1 MALNKV
7 IIMGNISNEVELK
20 QTQSGT
26 SVCSFNVAVN
36 RYSKDPGEKKVDF
49 LTVVAWSAKAD
60 FVSRY
65 FKKGQAIVV
74 VGRLENREWSD
85 KQGNKRISTEIIA
98 EEISFAGGKE
108 AATEA
113 TSSTASG
120 PPSPTGKANTPY
132 VPSAYT
138 SNSQNFEEIDS
149 GDEALPF

>member
-7 IIMGNISNEVELK
+7 IIMGNISNELELK
-20 QTQSGT
+20 QTQGGT

-36 RYSKDPGEKKVDF
+36 RFSKEPDAKKVDF
-49 LTVVAWSAKAD
+49 FTVVAWQGKAE

-74 VGRLENREWSD
+74 CGRLENREWSD

-108 AATEA
+108 SSTEA
-113 TSSTASG
+113 KNEA
-120 PPSPTGKANTPY
+120 Y

-138 SNSQNFEEIDS
+138 QNSQNFEEIASNDA
-149 GDEALPF
+149 DLPF

>member
-1 MALNKV
+1 MASLNKV
-7 IIMGNISNEVELK
+7 ILIGNITADPELK

-26 SVCSFNVAVN
+26 SVCSFNIAIN
-36 RYSKDPGEKKVDF
+36 RYSKEPDAKKADF
-49 LTVVAWSAKAD
+49 FTVVAWQAKAE

-65 FKKGQAIVV
+65 FKKGSGIVI

-108 AATEA
+108 SSTEA
-113 TSSTASG
+113 
-120 PPSPTGKANTPY
+120 KNEPY

-138 SNSQNFEEIDS
+138 TNSQNFEAIPS
-149 GDEALPF
+149 DEGLPF